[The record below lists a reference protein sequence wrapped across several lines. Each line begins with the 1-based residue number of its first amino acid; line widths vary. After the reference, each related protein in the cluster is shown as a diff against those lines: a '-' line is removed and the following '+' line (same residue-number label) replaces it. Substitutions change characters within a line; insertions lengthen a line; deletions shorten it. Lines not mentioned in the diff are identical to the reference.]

1 MTAHLTSPQSFLVN
15 IAFVSTQRPTQ
26 VIPIPNYPCSQMSF
40 SCCTLYYYT
49 RSCSSISLAPTN
61 TDGIQSLHGRH
72 GIHHGSRH
80 RGERS
85 RLRLHRS
92 LHGHRRA
99 HRDRLHDHLAGRRRL
114 GRLLTCRAGLFAWG
128 PPAGCQRK
136 RSSWLAGWV
145 RTFRFLLRNWLLSRT
160 RASLTRLGSVNSTYA
175 YLHTPISVPIFLPNS
190 CQVAKDDA

>member
-1 MTAHLTSPQSFLVN
+1 M
-15 IAFVSTQRPTQ
+15 
-26 VIPIPNYPCSQMSF
+26 IPIPNYPRDQSSF
-40 SCCTLYYYT
+40 SCCSLYYYT
-49 RSCSSISLAPTN
+49 RSCSSIPLAPTN
-61 TDGIQSLHGRH
+61 TDGIRSLHGHH

-85 RLRLHRS
+85 RLRLHHRS

-99 HRDRLHDHLAGRRRL
+99 HRDRLHDHLAGRRL

-128 PPAGCQRK
+128 PPEGCQRK
-136 RSSWLAGWV
+136 RSFWLVGWI
-145 RTFRFLLRNWLLSRT
+145 RTLRFLLRNWLLSRT